1 MSTRQRSRPA
11 VASAGHIEWPN
22 MVSAI
27 LLLAVMVSLTG
38 FLLLV
43 RTPLLLPSMS
53 VIALAISAIAAL
65 AAWCSS
71 RRRYY
76 LVGYL
81 GRVCVHRVCGRDA
94 QRSSTSAGVLIRVSG
109 ASSIIVSDQLT
120 QQTPDHA
127 TPSEARIA
135 GTLHFAS
142 NKVRALAGAWYRVSW
157 PRLSH
162 NSSHGH
168 HRSPE
173 TQPKSLNSNTSS
185 GITNATM
192 TTST

>member
-81 GRVCVHRVCGRDA
+81 G
-94 QRSSTSAGVLIRVSG
+94 
-109 ASSIIVSDQLT
+109 SIIVSDQLT